1 MVFPNMIFLL
11 AVLDPVYG
19 SFLEELYQNNKN
31 RVYSQ
36 AYSIV
41 KNKQDAEEIV
51 QDVFLKTYH
60 HIEKLE
66 NRNPGQIMLW
76 FRQCTQNRAI
86 DFLRRKKQPATVSL
100 HEDLDS
106 AGADVPDCTAA
117 PEELYINREM
127 LRAVLKKVRALPFEQ
142 STAILFRY
150 YFHMSEKEIAEIM
163 GKKPSAVSS
172 LIYRAKKKLKEE
184 LEDLMHE

>member
-1 MVFPNMIFLL
+1 MVPILIYML
-11 AVLDPVYG
+11 AASDPVYG
-19 SFLEELYQNNKN
+19 SFLEEIYQNNKN
-31 RVYSQ
+31 TVYSL

-51 QDVFLKTYH
+51 QDVFLKTYN

-66 NRNPGQIMLW
+66 NKHPGQIVLW
-76 FRQCTQNRAI
+76 LRQCTQNRAI
-86 DFLRRKKQPATVSL
+86 DFLRKKKQPATISI
-100 HEDLDS
+100 HEEQDS
-106 AGADVPDCTAA
+106 VCADVPDCTLA

-127 LRAVLKKVRALPFEQ
+127 LQTVLKKVRELPFEQ
-142 STAILFRY
+142 SAAILFRY

-184 LEDLMHE
+184 MEDLLYE